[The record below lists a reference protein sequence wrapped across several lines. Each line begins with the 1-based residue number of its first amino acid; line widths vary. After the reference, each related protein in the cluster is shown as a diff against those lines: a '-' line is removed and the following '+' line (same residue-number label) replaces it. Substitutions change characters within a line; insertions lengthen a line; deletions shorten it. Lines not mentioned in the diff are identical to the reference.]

1 MYFQNIGG
9 HGFWG
14 RGGVYTGGVS
24 EKISAPTPGGGIF
37 FQGSILLVDP
47 GVILPKIVK
56 LGVPSGPP
64 GAPPCLLRQGGV
76 SGDFRFWGG
85 VQPPH
90 TPPPCPC
97 MFQKYILQLCN
108 DVDGKL
114 HQMLSTSVRYIMVHV
129 YCSIVR
135 EICWYHGNFSLN
147 TSAVTFSLFIS
158 YRLRKIEDFYF
169 GHNILRHRLPS
180 FFLFRF
186 WNSTNFPEGLPIHE
200 FQAYF
205 PQFKRREGTHF
216 FFLRFNFFLSFFQV
230 HVRRL
235 QREWQ

>member
-1 MYFQNIGG
+1 MQLKEDLINVLLPLFLVISIILS
-9 HGFWG
+9 
-14 RGGVYTGGVS
+14 VS
-24 EKISAPTPGGGIF
+24 
-37 FQGSILLVDP
+37 
-47 GVILPKIVK
+47 
-56 LGVPSGPP
+56 
-64 GAPPCLLRQGGV
+64 
-76 SGDFRFWGG
+76 RFWY
-85 VQPPH
+85 VDE
-90 TPPPCPC
+90 C
-97 MFQKYILQLCN
+97 MYFQKYILQLCN

-200 FQAYF
+200 FQAHF
-205 PQFKRREGTHF
+205 PQFKRREGTHFF